1 MGPLV
6 ECCRPMSDSQH
17 PTVRGFRFGAT
28 ACGIKADGKL
38 DLGIIVADDAVSCA
52 GLFTKNRV
60 KAAPVVLSM
69 QRVERGRA
77 QAIVVNSGNANACTG
92 PKGMEDA
99 KVITSIVADELGV
112 ADDMVLMASTGVIG
126 QPLPSER
133 IESALPGLVAEARP
147 DRIDE
152 FARAIMTT
160 DRWPKVSSIKF
171 PIGYDKE
178 VTVLGIAKGAGM
190 IHPDMATTLAFVLT
204 DAPMHSSFL
213 QRALST
219 AVDRTFNRLTV
230 DGCTSTNDTI
240 LAMSSSAVESE
251 PLRGSDRD
259 ARRFI
264 DALVD
269 VLGELGKRIVQD
281 GEGAQHVIQLEV
293 VGAPS
298 EDAALKVAEQIGR
311 SMLVKAAIW
320 GRDPNWGRMMAAA
333 GMAGVAFDPE
343 KVEIKFGKV
352 TVVRK
357 GVAVG
362 REAEEDA
369 RRVMAEPSYR
379 IQMKLGPGKAKAT
392 YLFCD
397 IGEEYLRVN
406 ASYRS

>member
-1 MGPLV
+1 MEFCPRMT
-6 ECCRPMSDSQH
+6 ESQH
-17 PTVRGFRFGAT
+17 PTVPGFRFGAT
-28 ACGIKADGKL
+28 HCGVKPDGGL
-38 DLGIIVADDAVSCA
+38 DLGLIVADEPVSVA
-52 GLFTKNRV
+52 AMFTKNRV
-60 KAAPVVLSM
+60 RAAPVELSM

-92 PKGMEDA
+92 KKGMEDT

-133 IESALPGLVAEARP
+133 IEQALPDLLKSATP
-147 DRIDE
+147 DQIDA
-152 FARAIMTT
+152 FSRAIMTT

-171 PIGYDKE
+171 PIGADQE

-213 QRALST
+213 ERALHT
-219 AVDRTFNRLTV
+219 AVERTFNLMTV
-230 DGCTSTNDTI
+230 DGCTSTNDSI
-240 LAMSSSAVESE
+240 FAMSSSTVEAE

-281 GEGAQHVIQLEV
+281 GEGARHVVRLEV
-293 VGAPS
+293 QGAPS
-298 EDAALKVAEQIGR
+298 EEAAKKVAEQIAR
-311 SMLVKAAIW
+311 SLLVKAAIY
-320 GRDPNWGRMMAAA
+320 GRDPNWGRIMAAA
-333 GMAGVAFDPE
+333 GMAGVAFDPN

-352 TVVRK
+352 AVVKK
-357 GVAVG
+357 GLGVG
-362 REAEEDA
+362 REAEEEA
-369 RRVMAEPSYR
+369 RRVMSEPSYTIR
-379 IQMKLGPGKAKAT
+379 VKLGPGKAKAT

-397 IGEEYLRVN
+397 IGEDYLHLN
-406 ASYRS
+406 AAYRS

>member
-1 MGPLV
+1 MEL
-6 ECCRPMSDSQH
+6 CALMSDSQH
-17 PTVRGFRFGAT
+17 PSVQGFRFGAS
-28 ACGIKADGKL
+28 ACGIKLDGQL
-38 DLGIIVADDAVSCA
+38 DLGLIVADDPVSAA
-52 GLFTKNRV
+52 GMFTKNRV
-60 KAAPVVLSM
+60 KAAPVALSM
-69 QRVERGRA
+69 QRIERGRT

-92 PKGMEDA
+92 KKGMEDV

-112 ADDMVLMASTGVIG
+112 ADDMVMMASTGVIG
-126 QPLPSER
+126 VPLPSAR
-133 IESALPGLVAEARP
+133 IEEALPGLLRDARP
-147 DRIDE
+147 DRIDD

-171 PIGYDKE
+171 PIGYEKE
-178 VTVLGIAKGAGM
+178 VTVLGVAKGAGM
-190 IHPDMATTLAFVLT
+190 IHPDMATTLAFILT

-213 QRALST
+213 HRALST
-219 AVDRTFNRLTV
+219 AVDRTFNRMTV
-230 DGCTSTNDTI
+230 DGCTSTNDCV
-240 LAMSSSAVESE
+240 LALSSSAVKSE

-281 GEGAQHVIQLEV
+281 GEGAQHVVRLEV

-298 EDAALKVAEQIGR
+298 EDAARKVAEQIAR
-311 SMLVKAAIW
+311 STLVKAAIW

-333 GMAGVAFDPE
+333 GMAGVAFDPN

-352 TVVRK
+352 AVVKK

-362 REAEEDA
+362 RDAEEEA
-369 RRVMAEPSYR
+369 RRVMAESSYR
-379 IQMKLGPGKAKAT
+379 ITMKLGPGKAKAT

-397 IGEEYLRVN
+397 IGEDYLRLN
-406 ASYRS
+406 AAYRS

>member
-1 MGPLV
+1 
-6 ECCRPMSDSQH
+6 MSESQH
-17 PTVRGFRFGAT
+17 PTVPGFRFSAT
-28 ACGIKADGKL
+28 ACGVKPDGQL
-38 DLGIIVADDAVSCA
+38 DLGLIVADDPVSVA
-52 GLFTKNRV
+52 GMFTKNRV
-60 KAAPVVLSM
+60 KAAPVTLSM
-69 QRVERGRA
+69 QRIERGRS
-77 QAIVVNSGNANACTG
+77 QALIVNSGNANACTG
-92 PKGMEDA
+92 KKGMEDA
-99 KVITSIVADELGV
+99 KVITSIIADEMGV
-112 ADDMVLMASTGVIG
+112 ADDMVMMASTGVIG
-126 QPLPSER
+126 MPLPSER
-133 IESALPGLVAEARP
+133 IEEALPDLLKTARP

-171 PIGYDKE
+171 PIGYEKE
-178 VTVLGIAKGAGM
+178 ATVLGIAKGAGM
-190 IHPDMATTLAFVLT
+190 IHPDMATTLGFILT

-230 DGCTSTNDTI
+230 DGCTSTNDSI
-240 LAMSSSAVESE
+240 YAFSSSRVETE

-281 GEGAQHVIQLEV
+281 GEGAKHVVTLEV

-298 EDAALKVAEQIGR
+298 EDAARKVGEQIAR
-311 SMLVKAAIW
+311 STLVKAAIW

-333 GMAGVAFDPE
+333 GMAGVAFDPL

-352 TVVRK
+352 AVVKK
-357 GVAVG
+357 GIRVG
-362 REAEEDA
+362 RTAEEEA
-369 RRVMAEPSYR
+369 RRVMAESSYR
-379 IQMKLGPGKAKAT
+379 ITMKLGPGKAKAS

-397 IGEEYLRVN
+397 MGEDYLRLN

>member
-1 MGPLV
+1 MT
-6 ECCRPMSDSQH
+6 ESQH
-17 PTVRGFRFGAT
+17 PTVQGFRFA
-28 ACGIKADGKL
+28 AKHCGIKPDGQL
-38 DLGIIVADDAVSCA
+38 DLGLIVADDNYSTAAV
-52 GLFTKNRV
+52 FTRNRV
-60 KAAPVVLSM
+60 KAAPVQLSQ

-77 QAIVVNSGNANACTG
+77 RAIVVNSGNANACTG
-92 PKGMEDA
+92 RKGLEDV

-126 QPLPSER
+126 EPLPSER
-133 IESALPGLVAEARP
+133 IEEACPSLLESATP
-147 DRIDE
+147 DQIDA

-171 PIGYDKE
+171 PIGHDQE

-190 IHPDMATTLAFVLT
+190 IHPDMATTLGFVLT

-213 QRALST
+213 KRALTT

-230 DGCTSTNDTI
+230 DGCTSTNDCVF
-240 LAMSSSAVESE
+240 AMTSSKVQAE

-281 GEGAQHVIQLEV
+281 GEGAQHVVELEV

-298 EDAALKVAEQIGR
+298 EDAARKVGEAVAN
-311 SMLVKAAIW
+311 SLLVKAAIH
-320 GRDPNWGRMMAAA
+320 GRDPNWGRLMAAA
-333 GMAGVAFDPE
+333 GTAGVAFDPT

-352 TVVRK
+352 TVVKK
-357 GVAVG
+357 GMRVG
-362 REAEEDA
+362 RDAEEDA
-369 RRVMAEPSYR
+369 RRVMGDAHYR
-379 IQMKLGPGKAKAT
+379 IQMKLGPGKAKSS

-397 IGEEYLRVN
+397 IGNDYLKIN

>member
-1 MGPLV
+1 
-6 ECCRPMSDSQH
+6 MSESQH
-17 PTVRGFRFGAT
+17 PTVQGFRFSAT
-28 ACGIKADGKL
+28 ACGVKPDGQL
-38 DLGIIVADDAVSCA
+38 DLGLIVADDAVSVA
-52 GLFTKNRV
+52 GMFTKNRV
-60 KAAPVVLSM
+60 KAAPVTLSM
-69 QRVERGRA
+69 QRIERGRTHA
-77 QAIVVNSGNANACTG
+77 LIVNSGNANACTG
-92 PKGMEDA
+92 KKGMEDA
-99 KVITSIVADELGV
+99 KVITSIIADEMGV
-112 ADDMVLMASTGVIG
+112 ADDMVMMASTGVIG
-126 QPLPSER
+126 VPLPSER
-133 IESALPGLVAEARP
+133 IEEALPELLKAARP
-147 DRIDE
+147 DRIDD

-171 PIGYDKE
+171 PIGYEKE
-178 VTVLGIAKGAGM
+178 ATVLGIAKGAGM
-190 IHPDMATTLAFVLT
+190 IHPDMATTLAFILT

-230 DGCTSTNDTI
+230 DGCTSTNDSI
-240 LAMSSSAVESE
+240 YAFSSSTVDTE

-281 GEGAQHVIQLEV
+281 GEGAKHVVRLEV

-298 EDAALKVAEQIGR
+298 EDAARKVAEQIAR

-333 GMAGVAFDPE
+333 GMAGVAFDPL

-352 TVVRK
+352 AVVKK
-357 GVAVG
+357 GIRVG
-362 REAEEDA
+362 RAAEEEA
-369 RRVMAEPSYR
+369 RRVMAESSYR
-379 IQMKLGPGKAKAT
+379 ITVKLGPGKAKAT

-397 IGEEYLRVN
+397 IGEDYLRLN

>member
-1 MGPLV
+1 M
-6 ECCRPMSDSQH
+6 EFSARMSDSQH
-17 PTVRGFRFGAT
+17 PTVPGFRFGAT
-28 ACGIKADGKL
+28 ACGVKPDGQL
-38 DLGIIVADDAVSCA
+38 DLGLIIADDPVSVA
-52 GLFTKNRV
+52 GMFTKNRV
-60 KAAPVVLSM
+60 RAAPVELSM
-69 QRVERGRA
+69 QRVERGRT

-92 PKGMEDA
+92 KKGMEDT
-99 KVITSIVADELGV
+99 KVITSIVADELGI

-126 QPLPSER
+126 VPLPSER
-133 IESALPGLVAEARP
+133 IEEALPALIPECRP

-152 FARAIMTT
+152 FARSIMTT

-171 PIGYDKE
+171 PIGYE
-178 VTVLGIAKGAGM
+178 QECTVLGIAKGAGM

-213 QRALST
+213 KRALST
-219 AVDRTFNRLTV
+219 AVDKTFNMMTV
-230 DGCTSTNDTI
+230 DGCTSTNDCVF
-240 LAMSSSAVESE
+240 AMSSSLVEAE

-281 GEGAQHVIQLEV
+281 GEGAKHVVRLEV

-298 EDAALKVAEQIGR
+298 EDAARKVAEQIGR
-311 SMLVKAAIW
+311 SLLVKAALW
-320 GRDPNWGRMMAAA
+320 GRDPNWGRLMAAA
-333 GMAGVAFDPE
+333 GMAGVAFDPN

-352 TVVRK
+352 TVVKK
-357 GVAVG
+357 GMGVG
-362 REAEEDA
+362 RDAEEDA
-369 RRVMAEPSYR
+369 RRVMGESSYR

-392 YLFCD
+392 FMMCD
-397 IGEEYLRVN
+397 IGEDYLRLN

>member
-1 MGPLV
+1 MT
-6 ECCRPMSDSQH
+6 ESQH
-17 PTVRGFRFGAT
+17 PTVPGFRFAARHCGVKTDGA
-28 ACGIKADGKL
+28 L
-38 DLGIIVADDAVSCA
+38 DLGMIVADEPVSVA
-52 GLFTKNRV
+52 AMFTKNRV
-60 KAAPVVLSM
+60 RAAPVELSM

-92 PKGMEDA
+92 KKGMEDA

-133 IESALPGLVAEARP
+133 IENALPELLKSATP
-147 DRIDE
+147 DQIDP
-152 FARAIMTT
+152 FSRAIMTT

-171 PIGYDKE
+171 PIGADQE

-204 DAPMHSSFL
+204 DAPMHSTFL
-213 QRALST
+213 KRALHT
-219 AVDRTFNRLTV
+219 AVERTFNMLTV
-230 DGCTSTNDTI
+230 DGCTSTNDSVF
-240 LAMSSSAVESE
+240 AMSSSTVDAE

-281 GEGAQHVIQLEV
+281 GEGAKHVVRLEV

-298 EDAALKVAEQIGR
+298 EDAARLVAEQVAK
-311 SMLVKAAIW
+311 SLLVKAAIY
-320 GRDPNWGRMMAAA
+320 GRDPNWGRIMAAA
-333 GMAGVAFDPE
+333 GMAGVAFDPN

-352 TVVRK
+352 AVVKK
-357 GVAVG
+357 GMGVG
-362 REAEEDA
+362 RDAEEDA
-369 RRVMAEPSYR
+369 RRVMSEPSYR
-379 IQMKLGPGKAKAT
+379 IRMKLGPGKAKAT
-392 YLFCD
+392 YTFCD
-397 IGEEYLRVN
+397 IGEDYLRLN
-406 ASYRS
+406 AAYRT

>member
-1 MGPLV
+1 M
-6 ECCRPMSDSQH
+6 EFCAPMTESQH
-17 PTVRGFRFGAT
+17 PTVDGFRFAST
-28 ACGIKADGKL
+28 ACGIKPNGQL
-38 DLGIIVADDAVSCA
+38 DLGMIVADEAVSVA
-52 GLFTKNRV
+52 GMFTKNRV
-60 KAAPVVLSM
+60 RAAPVELSM
-69 QRVERGRA
+69 QRCERGRA

-126 QPLPSER
+126 VPLPSER
-133 IESALPGLVAEARP
+133 IEDVLPELLKQARP
-147 DRIDE
+147 DGIDD

-171 PIGYDKE
+171 PIGHDQL

-190 IHPDMATTLAFVLT
+190 IHPDMATTLAFILT

-213 QRALST
+213 KRALST
-219 AVDRTFNRLTV
+219 AVDKTFNMITV
-230 DGCTSTNDTI
+230 DGCTSTNDSVF
-240 LAMSSSAVESE
+240 AMSSSKVKAE

-281 GEGAQHVIQLEV
+281 GEGAKHVVQIEV
-293 VGAPS
+293 TGAPS
-298 EDAALKVAEQIGR
+298 EDAARKVAEQIAR
-311 SMLVKAAIW
+311 SMLVKAAIF
-320 GRDPNWGRMMAAA
+320 GRDPNWGRIMAAA
-333 GMAGVAFDPE
+333 GMAGVAFDPN
-343 KVEIKFGKV
+343 KVEIKIGKV
-352 TVVRK
+352 AIVKK
-357 GVAVG
+357 GMGLG

-369 RRVMAEPSYR
+369 RRVMAEPSYPIR
-379 IQMKLGPGKAKAT
+379 VRLGPGKAQAT
-392 YLFCD
+392 YTCCD
-397 IGEEYLRVN
+397 IGDEYLRIN

>member
-1 MGPLV
+1 MELCG
-6 ECCRPMSDSQH
+6 PMSESQH
-17 PTVRGFRFGAT
+17 PTVPGFRFGAT
-28 ACGIKADGKL
+28 ACGIKPDGQL
-38 DLGIIVADDAVSCA
+38 DLGLIVADDPVSVAAV
-52 GLFTKNRV
+52 FTKNRV
-60 KAAPVVLSM
+60 RAAPVELSV

-77 QAIVVNSGNANACTG
+77 QAIIVNSGNANACTG
-92 PKGMEDA
+92 HKGMEDA
-99 KVITSIVADELGV
+99 KVITSILADELGV

-133 IESALPGLVAEARP
+133 IEEALPQLLADARP
-147 DRIDE
+147 DRIDD
-152 FARAIMTT
+152 FARSIMTT

-171 PIGYDKE
+171 PIGYE
-178 VTVLGIAKGAGM
+178 QECTVLGIAKGAGM
-190 IHPDMATTLAFVLT
+190 IHPDMATTLGFVLT

-213 QRALST
+213 SRALST

-230 DGCTSTNDTI
+230 DGCTSTNDCVF
-240 LAMSSSAVESE
+240 AMSSSTVQSD

-281 GEGAQHVIQLEV
+281 GEGAKHVVQPEV

-298 EDAALKVAEQIGR
+298 EDAARKVAEQIAR
-311 SMLVKAAIW
+311 SLLVKAALW
-320 GRDPNWGRMMAAA
+320 GRDPNWGRIMAAA
-333 GMAGVAFDPE
+333 GMAGVAFDPS
-343 KVEIKFGKV
+343 KVEIKIGKA

-362 REAEEDA
+362 REAEEEA
-369 RRVMAEPSYR
+369 RRAMSDSSYR

-392 YLFCD
+392 YTMCD
-397 IGEEYLRVN
+397 IGEDYLRLN